1 MSRETSF
8 DHSTLALGSGSRSS
22 SPASFSK
29 NGTKEATSVPV
40 IAYDPHQQPRRS
52 GGDHQQCHNVD
63 GHSHRHSDDE
73 SPLLNHGPHHNP
85 DLGHGDEVGPSAGFW
100 SCTINLANTIL
111 GTGMLAMPGALATV
125 GMMMGSFMIV
135 FSAVASGLGLY
146 FLTRSA
152 SRTIGR
158 SASFFACSK
167 LTYPSAAVWFD
178 LAIAIKCFGVGISYL
193 IIIGDLMPE
202 VVRSLSMMTVTMNGG
217 DGSGEM
223 DPALWF
229 LLDRRFWI
237 TMFMSIIAPLSFLKR
252 LDSLKATSAL
262 ALGAVVYLVFIVV
275 YFYLFPT
282 APLPPKE
289 ELRLVRLTPEFF
301 TTLPIFVFAFTCHQ
315 NIFSVYNEL
324 SDNGQSMLNRIISSS
339 IGTAAVV
346 YHIVAIL
353 GYLTFG
359 NIVGSNI
366 ILMYNSGM
374 TITIGRIAIVILVMF
389 SFPLQC
395 HPCRACLDKVLF
407 AFGTFWKSTRLG
419 QRIHGNQYSTLSD
432 NETIAPSASNDD
444 MASTAH
450 QSIASASTT
459 TAQPPVQLDEH
470 GDPIAP
476 PPSELKYIIMTT
488 AIITF
493 SYLIAITVSELE
505 LVLSF
510 VGSTG
515 STAISFILP
524 GLFYY
529 KLHEH
534 DPWTGRK
541 IAAVALSVY
550 GVLVMVICLSAN
562 IRRVINQH

>member
-1 MSRETSF
+1 MSRETSS
-8 DHSTLALGSGSRSS
+8 DHSTIVPGLGSRSASPGFS
-22 SPASFSK
+22 S
-29 NGTKEATSVPV
+29 TSVPKEGTARAAAPSP
-40 IAYDPHQQPRRS
+40 AYDPHPPSRRS
-52 GGDHQQCHNVD
+52 GGGASRSHIGHQH
-63 GHSHRHSDDE
+63 HRHSDDE

-85 DLGHGDEVGPSAGFW
+85 DLGHGSEVGPSAGFW

-125 GMMMGSFMIV
+125 GILMGSFMIV
-135 FSAVASGLGLY
+135 FSAMASGLGLY

-202 VVRSLSMMTVTMNGG
+202 VVRSLSMIAVTSYGG

-223 DPALWF
+223 DPTLWF

-237 TMFMSIIAPLSFLKR
+237 TVFMAVIAPLAFLKR

-275 YFYLFPT
+275 FFYSFPT
-282 APLPPKE
+282 APLPPMDK
-289 ELRLVRLTPEFF
+289 LRLVRLTPDFF

-324 SDNGQSMLNRIISSS
+324 SDNGQSMLNRIITTS
-339 IGTAAVV
+339 IGSAAVI

-353 GYLTFG
+353 GYMTFG
-359 NIVGSNI
+359 NSVGSNI
-366 ILMYNSGM
+366 ILMYNAGM
-374 TITIGRIAIVILVMF
+374 LVTIGRIAIVILVMF
-389 SFPLQC
+389 SFPLQA
-395 HPCRACLDKVLF
+395 HPCRACLDKVLY
-407 AFGTFWKSTRLG
+407 AIGAFWKSTTLG
-419 QRIHGNQYSTLSD
+419 QRLHGNGAYNSLMSD
-432 NETIAPSASNDD
+432 SDTIAPSSSTDD
-444 MASTAH
+444 MASQQTIDEPLA
-450 QSIASASTT
+450 
-459 TAQPPVQLDEH
+459 QLDAH

-476 PPSELKYIIMTT
+476 PPSELKYVIMTV
-488 AIITF
+488 AIVLF
-493 SYLIAITVSELE
+493 SYLIAISVTELE

-529 KLHEH
+529 KLHENER
-534 DPWTGRK
+534 WTGRK

-550 GVLVMVICLSAN
+550 GALVMVICLSAN
-562 IRRVINQH
+562 IRRVVTHH